1 MDYNNNT
8 ENSVSIDDVL
18 VVVDFQNGFIKGG
31 SFGGHGNLKD
41 LKFSV
46 KQAKDIEKLI
56 DANKTIIFTR
66 DFHPI
71 NHLSIAVNG
80 KVRANYSATWPSHC
94 LNTKSICPR
103 NKNALTNKG
112 VNNGENYGIN
122 PGSLANRKFITI
134 SEYLAK
140 PEYQNALKNISNLKA
155 NKFANDLKSYLEQP
169 IIGTNISFLMYMTK
183 YASEVLSLSSHNAPI
198 GIPTETIKSGGPNFA
213 LINKNAFIL
222 NSAGKKF
229 AQLIKGQLCRYESY
243 SAFNYHWHIKLDRT
257 LAEGKAAKGPIWKN
271 ANKTIPNVNK
281 NGKQKVN
288 NGLATYKSEYITK
301 KYADSGEL
309 NQLSTG
315 LFEFILSTGKNKIN
329 ITVCGLVGEV
339 CVINSVVEGLM
350 MWRKYYQTLS
360 DYARKKVIFNYSLKG
375 TLFTGLGINHFEAS
389 LQPTNMNDFYN
400 NMMDY
405 LNDSNFVE
413 PSFKP
418 DILFNIFDTN
428 GVFGKSVR
436 YDTTSNNLELSDVK
450 VVF

>member
-1 MDYNNNT
+1 MAYNNT
-8 ENSVSIDDVL
+8 ENNVSIDDVL

-41 LKFSV
+41 LEFSV

-71 NHLSIAVNG
+71 NHLSIAVNK

-103 NKNALTNKG
+103 HKNALINKG
-112 VNNGENYGIN
+112 VNNGESYGINN
-122 PGSLANRKFITI
+122 PGSLENRKFITI
-134 SEYLAK
+134 GEYLAK

-155 NKFANDLKSYLEQP
+155 NKFVNSVRSYLEQP

-198 GIPTETIKSGGPNFA
+198 GIPTETNKSGGPNFA
-213 LINKNAFIL
+213 LINENAFIL

-229 AQLIKGQLCRYESY
+229 VQLTKGQLCRYESY
-243 SAFNYHWHIKLDRT
+243 SAFNYHWHIKLNRT
-257 LAEGKAAKGPIWKN
+257 LAEGRSAKE
-271 ANKTIPNVNK
+271 ANNK
-281 NGKQKVN
+281 N

-301 KYADSGEL
+301 KYADRHEL

-315 LFEFILSTGKNKIN
+315 LFEFILSTTKNKIN

-350 MWRKYYQTLS
+350 MWRKYYQTLPK
-360 DYARKKVIFNYSLKG
+360 YARKKVIFNYSLKG

-389 LQPTNMNDFYN
+389 LQPTNMSLFYN

-405 LNDSNFVE
+405 LNDPNFVE
-413 PSFKP
+413 PSFQP

-436 YDTTSNNLELSDVK
+436 YNNDLLELSDVQ